1 MSTRD
6 TIIQTAERLEAL
18 PPLAAEL
25 IGLLQSH
32 DADVN
37 RVAEV
42 IAHDPANA
50 ANVLK
55 LANSAAMAP
64 RSPITSVKQAV
75 MRIGLKRTTELV
87 LHGVVAKHAG
97 KPVLGYDLA
106 PGALWE
112 FSAAAAIATEKL
124 AQATGDDASPEA
136 FTAGLFQDLG
146 KLVLGHFVRVDSAPI
161 HKVAF
166 SQNRS
171 FEEAER
177 VVLGID
183 HAEVG
188 AILLDS
194 WGIGGTVRDAV
205 RWHHEPES
213 APEQARPIARL
224 VHAAGQ
230 IVNLAGIGGG
240 ADGLHYKPSASAL
253 NELQVRPKVV
263 EQVLL
268 ETTSQL
274 ESLRELTREL
284 SESSAP

>member
-1 MSTRD
+1 MSTRE
-6 TIIQTAERLEAL
+6 TIIQTAKRLEAL

-25 IGLLQSH
+25 IGLLQSP

-64 RSPITSVKQAV
+64 RAPITSVKQAV
-75 MRIGLKRTTELV
+75 MRIGLRKTTELV
-87 LHGVVAKHAG
+87 LNGVVAKHAG

-106 PGALWE
+106 AGSLWE
-112 FSAAAAIATEKL
+112 FSAAAAIATERL
-124 AQATGDDASPEA
+124 AAAHGEPASAEA
-136 FTAGLFQDLG
+136 FTAGLLQDLG

-161 HKVAF
+161 HKIAF

-177 VVLGID
+177 LVLGID

-188 AILLDS
+188 AILLDA
-194 WGIGGTVRDAV
+194 WGIGGTIRDAV
-205 RWHHEPES
+205 RWHHEPERAPDS
-213 APEQARPIARL
+213 ARHIARL

-240 ADGLHYKPSASAL
+240 ADGNHYRPSVAAL
-253 NELQVRPKVV
+253 NELDVRPKVV
-263 EQVLL
+263 EQVLR
-268 ETTSQL
+268 ETAIQL
-274 ESLRELTREL
+274 EQLRGLTREL
-284 SESSAP
+284 SESSQS